1 MHSGAAQNRCLTAYD
16 VSSIL
21 NLICPRC
28 GGPLGGLSKEF
39 RCQGLCRKD
48 WRPDWESSI
57 PNRKLKKTIGS
68 DRRRL
73 LHSTH

>member
-1 MHSGAAQNRCLTAYD
+1 MPFGAARNRYLTAYD
-16 VSSIL
+16 VSAIL

-48 WRPDWESSI
+48 WRPDWESGS
-57 PNRKLKKTIGS
+57 PNQKLKKTIGS
-68 DRRRL
+68 HRRRV
-73 LHSTH
+73 LH